1 MQKLTNHMFICVNF
15 QLILATNLIHN
26 SGFIYIC
33 VKIINVF
40 TCGEEIS
47 KSAVW
52 WPIAAN
58 QKNKN
63 NKKKKHKLK
72 KLRK

>member
-1 MQKLTNHMFICVNF
+1 MQKLTDHMFICVNF

-40 TCGEEIS
+40 TCREEIS

-63 NKKKKHKLK
+63 KKKKHKLK

>member
-1 MQKLTNHMFICVNF
+1 M
-15 QLILATNLIHN
+15 
-26 SGFIYIC
+26 C

-63 NKKKKHKLK
+63 KKKKHKLK